1 MMQTVPPAVILIV
14 GALGV
19 PFLKGKVKSAYLLLL
34 PAVALMD
41 LASMPE
47 GKYWMVPFLDYHLI
61 FGRVDKLS
69 LIFGYIFALIT
80 LIGMIFA
87 LHVRDDVQHVAA
99 FVYAG
104 SALGVTFA
112 GDLLTLYIFWE
123 IMALSSVFLVW
134 AGKTEESLR
143 AGWRYLLVHIVGGL
157 FLLAGII
164 MYVAETGSP
173 EFAYIGLAGYGA
185 GSYLILIGFA
195 VNAGLFP
202 LHAWLPDAY
211 PEATATGAVFMSAL
225 TTKSAVYILAR
236 TFPGAIELAWIGA
249 FMTCFPIFYAVIAND
264 MRRVLAY
271 SLLNQ
276 VGFMVCGI
284 GIGTPLAING
294 AAAHAF
300 CHILY
305 KALLFMS
312 MGSVLHMTGKIKATD
327 LGGLY
332 KTMPFT
338 CLCCMIGAAS
348 ISAFP
353 LFSGF
358 TSKAMTVSAAAHEK
372 LVVIWFLLQFA
383 SAGVF
388 HHAGIKVPFFTFFGH
403 DSGLRA
409 SDPPMNMRLA
419 MGITAAL
426 CIFLGVYP
434 QPLYRLLPYPVDY
447 TPYTAFHVVGMLQ
460 LLMFGALAFTLLILS
475 GYYPP
480 EMRAVNLDTDWFYR
494 KGADAFMWFVNR
506 PMAWVGRV
514 LKKIGFDYMPRFF
527 TLLSKD
533 PMGVILVVKDS
544 ILLQIFKLSESDFVP
559 EVEQR
564 LAKHKKSYPAPF
576 RYWGLGPAVFWVI
589 LLLSFYLVVVLKRS
603 G

>member
-1 MMQTVPPAVILIV
+1 MIEAIPPAAILIV
-14 GALGV
+14 GAFGV
-19 PFLKGKVKSAYLLLL
+19 PFFKGKAKSAYLLFL
-34 PAVALMD
+34 PAIALID
-41 LASMPE
+41 LMVMPQ
-47 GKYWMVPFLDYHLI
+47 GKYWIVEFLEYDLI

-69 LIFGYIFALIT
+69 LVFGYIFALIT

-87 LHVRDDVQHVAA
+87 LHVKDNVQHIAA
-99 FVYAG
+99 FIYAG

-112 GDLLTLYIFWE
+112 GDLFTLYVFWE
-123 IMALSSVFLVW
+123 LMAVSSVFLVW
-134 AGKTEESLR
+134 ARKTEASIR

-157 FLLAGII
+157 FLLAGTL

-173 EFAYIGLAGYGA
+173 EFTFIGLGTYGVA
-185 GSYLILIGFA
+185 SYLILIGFA

-225 TTKSAVYILAR
+225 TTKSAVYVLAR
-236 TFPGAIELAWIGA
+236 TFPGTIELAWIGA

-312 MGSVLHMTGKIKATD
+312 MGSVLHMTGKIRATD

-358 TSKAMTVSAAAHEK
+358 TTKAMTVSAAAYEK
-372 LVVIWFLLQFA
+372 LVLIWFFLQFA

-403 DSGLRA
+403 DSGIRA
-409 SDPPMNMRLA
+409 SDPPMNMRIA
-419 MGITAAL
+419 MGIAAFM

-434 QPLYRLLPYPVDY
+434 QPLYSILPYPVQY
-447 TPYTAFHVVGMLQ
+447 VPYTAFHVIGMLQ

-480 EMRAVNLDTDWFYR
+480 EMRAVNIDTDWFYR
-494 KGADAFMWFVNR
+494 KGAGVFMWVVNR
-506 PMAWVGRV
+506 PMAWVGGV
-514 LKKIGFDYMPRFF
+514 LNKICFDYMPRFLN
-527 TLLSKD
+527 LLSKD
-533 PMGVILVVKDS
+533 PTGVILVVKDS
-544 ILLQIFKLSESDFVP
+544 LLLQIFKLSESDFVP
-559 EVEQR
+559 EVQQR
-564 LAKHKKSYPAPF
+564 LAKHKRSYPAPF
-576 RYWGLGPAVFWVI
+576 RYWGLGQAVFWVI
-589 LLLSFYLVVVLKRS
+589 LLLCFYLVVVLKS
-603 G
+603 SD